1 MLCQSLFNMDTVQP
15 AMPRT
20 AVVASIRHVC
30 GAQIPA
36 APAIHAT
43 QHSQSGRQAGIA
55 PVVLCASAYLR
66 FVKLCA
72 ELSFLSLQGL
82 LLCLQARAAGCQ
94 LYVVVY
100 AALHG
105 G

>member
-1 MLCQSLFNMDTVQP
+1 MCVAHKYPQRLRSTPPNTVRQ
-15 AMPRT
+15 A
-20 AVVASIRHVC
+20 
-30 GAQIPA
+30 
-36 APAIHAT
+36 
-43 QHSQSGRQAGIA
+43 GRQAGVA